1 MDRPDA
7 TTAAAALFRQWL
19 WDTENPG
26 TPYLAGLTGER
37 APLPHHII
45 EGANLGYAHHGYAT
59 VLYGWGYT
67 PDELRE
73 AGLVDEH
80 HAEVYGDR
88 LSFPWTDMSG
98 RTVLGLGGRAVT
110 MRRPKY
116 VNTPEPLFSKG
127 SAVFGIHQAS
137 AAIWQAGYAI
147 VVEGPFDALSLWA
160 MGWTNAVA
168 TVGAKVTPDQLA
180 MVLRLTNQA
189 VVLLDDDEGGRR
201 GQQAL
206 ATTLQRET
214 WPSSAAILTTTLR
227 GAKDPG
233 DPAATVDMVADA
245 LERSLPLAH
254 I

>member
-19 WDTENPG
+19 WETDNPG
-26 TPYLAGLTGER
+26 TPYLAGATGER
-37 APLPHHII
+37 APLPGYII

-59 VLYGWGYT
+59 VLHGWGYT
-67 PDELRE
+67 PPELRD
-73 AGLVDEH
+73 AGLTDER

-88 LSFPWTDMSG
+88 LTFPWTDMSG

-116 VNTPEPLFSKG
+116 VNTPEPLFHKG
-127 SAVFGIHQAS
+127 SSVFGIHQAS
-137 AAIWQAGYAI
+137 AAIHSVGYAI

-160 MGWTNAVA
+160 MGWSNAVA
-168 TVGAKVTPDQLA
+168 TVGAKVTADQLA
-180 MVLRLTNQA
+180 MVLRLTNTV

-206 ATTLQRET
+206 ATSLQREP
-214 WPSSAAILTTTLR
+214 WPSSARILTTTLQ

-233 DPAATVDMVADA
+233 DPLATVDMVGAA
-245 LERSLPLAH
+245 LERSLELAH